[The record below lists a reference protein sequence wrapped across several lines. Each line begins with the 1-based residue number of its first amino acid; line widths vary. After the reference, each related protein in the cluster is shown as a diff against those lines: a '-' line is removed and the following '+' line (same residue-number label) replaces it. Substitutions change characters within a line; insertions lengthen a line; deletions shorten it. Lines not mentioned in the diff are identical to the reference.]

1 MLECHV
7 WKGAAMLD
15 STILGGLYPQKS
27 LATNSFGL
35 TFTRNVKGGKK
46 HYYQT
51 RCKTLYESD
60 CSSLPPHWVQVL
72 TSSCSH
78 CLFSPPTTSCQKHL
92 FNSQQGLGVLVWCE
106 LWPLHRIPTQL
117 PGPTPPPAPQM
128 SNSHSHTC
136 PAQPHALPFS
146 LWPPG
151 WLTL

>member
-1 MLECHV
+1 
-7 WKGAAMLD
+7 MLD

-78 CLFSPPTTSCQKHL
+78 CLISPPTTSCQKH
-92 FNSQQGLGVLVWCE
+92 FSIHSRDWGFWSGVNSDHFIGSQLSFLV
-106 LWPLHRIPTQL
+106 PHLHPHPKCPTPIPTH
-117 PGPTPPPAPQM
+117 APH
-128 SNSHSHTC
+128 SLTLCLSHSDPLVGSLSNL
-136 PAQPHALPFS
+136 PA
-146 LWPPG
+146 
-151 WLTL
+151 